1 MFLNFTKHI
10 QKTRVALNYIN
21 SQRPLHGRLYNTGAL
36 KTTYGLPDKVS
47 LQLKRKKFL
56 HDAPSDANEKKSAM
70 DLVRSHQC
78 NTILQVPG
86 STYGLTVINSGHF
99 SLDWTEKAQN
109 VLIVKKKNDIKSEN
123 ALIEIATWLHE
134 HSNVNIIVEPE
145 VAEQFHKKLPFVH
158 VIAKDQ
164 KQEYSRT
171 VDFAITLGGD
181 GTMLHLSSLFPK
193 AVPPVVCFSFGT
205 LGFLMSFRKLF
216 KDSEMFNLVITVSIE
231 FNQYKRVLSD
241 VMEGKVFLTLRM
253 RLFCSLHEASGKR
266 ISIDGKEV
274 GKSDDRQVMNEVSL
288 HRGRYPHLTS
298 IGCYVDDNFLTEC
311 VADGLIVATPTGS
324 TAYSLSAGGPIV
336 HPSVQ
341 SIVLTPICPR
351 SLSFRTV
358 LLPPSANIHMKIGE
372 SSRSQIEVS
381 IDGQEIFMLEKGEY
395 VQVRMSKYP
404 IPCVTRAGEGKDWAN
419 DINELLKW
427 NQNFGRSLS

>member
-1 MFLNFTKHI
+1 
-10 QKTRVALNYIN
+10 
-21 SQRPLHGRLYNTGAL
+21 
-36 KTTYGLPDKVS
+36 
-47 LQLKRKKFL
+47 
-56 HDAPSDANEKKSAM
+56 
-70 DLVRSHQC
+70 
-78 NTILQVPG
+78 
-86 STYGLTVINSGHF
+86 
-99 SLDWTEKAQN
+99 
-109 VLIVKKKNDIKSEN
+109 
-123 ALIEIATWLHE
+123 
-134 HSNVNIIVEPE
+134 
-145 VAEQFHKKLPFVH
+145 
-158 VIAKDQ
+158 
-164 KQEYSRT
+164 
-171 VDFAITLGGD
+171 
-181 GTMLHLSSLFPK
+181 MLHLSSLFPK

-205 LGFLMSFRKLF
+205 LGFLMSFQ
-216 KDSEMFNLVITVSIE
+216 

-274 GKSDDRQVMNEVSL
+274 GKQVMNEVSL

-311 VADGLIVATPTGS
+311 VVNINGRLIVATPTGS

>member
-1 MFLNFTKHI
+1 
-10 QKTRVALNYIN
+10 
-21 SQRPLHGRLYNTGAL
+21 
-36 KTTYGLPDKVS
+36 
-47 LQLKRKKFL
+47 
-56 HDAPSDANEKKSAM
+56 
-70 DLVRSHQC
+70 
-78 NTILQVPG
+78 
-86 STYGLTVINSGHF
+86 
-99 SLDWTEKAQN
+99 EKAQN

-158 VIAKDQ
+158 VIAK
-164 KQEYSRT
+164 EYSRT

-205 LGFLMSFRKLF
+205 LGFLMSFQ
-216 KDSEMFNLVITVSIE
+216 

-274 GKSDDRQVMNEVSL
+274 GKYDRQVMNEVSL

-311 VADGLIVATPTGS
+311 VVNINGRLIVATPTGS

-358 LLPPSANIHMKIGE
+358 LLPPSANIHMKVYKIKKKILYRVYGSLQSFALNIFLLQIGE

>member
-1 MFLNFTKHI
+1 MVN
-10 QKTRVALNYIN
+10 
-21 SQRPLHGRLYNTGAL
+21 P
-36 KTTYGLPDKVS
+36 
-47 LQLKRKKFL
+47 
-56 HDAPSDANEKKSAM
+56 PSDGNGKQSAM
-70 DLVRSHQC
+70 DLARSHQS
-78 NTILQVPG
+78 NNILQVPG
-86 STYGLTVINSGHF
+86 STYGGHF
-99 SLDWTEKAQN
+99 SLDWTNKAQN
-109 VLIVKKKNDIKSEN
+109 VLIVKKSNDLKSEN

-193 AVPPVVCFSFGT
+193 AVPPVVCFSLGT
-205 LGFLMSFRKLF
+205 LGFLMSFQ
-216 KDSEMFNLVITVSIE
+216 
-231 FNQYKRVLSD
+231 FNQYKRILSD

-253 RLFCSLHEASGKR
+253 RLFCSLHEPSGKR
-266 ISIDGKEV
+266 ISVDGKEV
-274 GKSDDRQVMNEVSL
+274 EDRQVMNEVSL

-298 IGCYVDDNFLTEC
+298 IGCYVDDSFLTEC

-404 IPCVTRAGEGKDWAN
+404 IPCVSRTGEGNDWAK